1 MASVVCRLSSRQM
14 AAASDSRFRNVI
26 VLVTLAVC
34 AFFAAQGAT
43 ALVAA
48 KVLATD
54 LGTVPRAPSK
64 RVTPIRTGERHDPD
78 VLLRRNIFDS
88 ALGDLTL
95 IGGEEPEL
103 PDATMPSDGEVEAV
117 CTNAMRL
124 IGTVVVPGELEQ
136 SLAAI
141 VGSDQKAGLH
151 RGGAEVEGSRIRA
164 IQSDA
169 VVLQTKA
176 GFCRIAM
183 FEVGPSPKPRIRPPR
198 SQAKKDDKKKDK
210 GPVADRNAGLS
221 ETELAEGIEKVNDT
235 NYNISRTMMN
245 KVLDNAGRLIG
256 IAAVRP
262 KMEDGRSV
270 GMEIRGVRAN
280 TLLTKLGI
288 QNGDVLESV
297 NGQSL
302 TSTDAALGAYTTL
315 RTADKFNIAI
325 QRGGKTMLVNY
336 NLQ

>member
-1 MASVVCRLSSRQM
+1 
-14 AAASDSRFRNVI
+14 
-26 VLVTLAVC
+26 
-34 AFFAAQGAT
+34 
-43 ALVAA
+43 
-48 KVLATD
+48 
-54 LGTVPRAPSK
+54 
-64 RVTPIRTGERHDPD
+64 
-78 VLLRRNIFDS
+78 
-88 ALGDLTL
+88 
-95 IGGEEPEL
+95 
-103 PDATMPSDGEVEAV
+103 
-117 CTNAMRL
+117 
-124 IGTVVVPGELEQ
+124 
-136 SLAAI
+136 
-141 VGSDQKAGLH
+141 
-151 RGGAEVEGSRIRA
+151 
-164 IQSDA
+164 
-169 VVLQTKA
+169 
-176 GFCRIAM
+176 M

-315 RTADKFNIAI
+315 RTADKFNLAI